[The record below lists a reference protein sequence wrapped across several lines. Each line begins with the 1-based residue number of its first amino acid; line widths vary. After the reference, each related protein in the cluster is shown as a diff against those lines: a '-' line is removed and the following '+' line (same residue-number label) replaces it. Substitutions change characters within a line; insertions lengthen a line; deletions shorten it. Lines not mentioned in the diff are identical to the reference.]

1 MDIVKGGT
9 KPSRIAPK
17 EYFTGPVFQDPLIE
31 AQSPSAV
38 NSTYVTFGPGGRT
51 GWHTH
56 PLGQMLFIV
65 SGIGRVQSWGGPVRE
80 VRAGDVVW
88 FAPGEKHW
96 HGAAPGNAMVHLAI
110 QESKDGKFI
119 EWQELVSDE
128 QYNQPPQA

>member
-1 MDIVKGGT
+1 MDVIKSGSRPT
-9 KPSRIAPK
+9 RIAPK

-31 AQSPSAV
+31 AKSPSAV

-65 SGIGRVQSWGGPVRE
+65 SGTGRVQAWGGPVRE
-80 VRAGDVVW
+80 VKPGDVVW
-88 FAPGEKHW
+88 FAPNEKHW
-96 HGAAPGNAMVHLAI
+96 HGASPANTMVHLAV

-119 EWQELVSDE
+119 EWGDPVTEE
-128 QYNQPPQA
+128 QYAKAPEA